1 MDGKP
6 VAGSRSEIAF
16 QLIKRMFGLEHSW
29 KDKTPEERLKL
40 RRQQLKPVLDQYWEY
55 LASFGDRRK
64 GQPFTKPRVYPK
76 SELICAKWRK

>member
-55 LASFGDRRK
+55 LTSFDGRK
-64 GQPFTKPRVYPK
+64 EQPFTRPK
-76 SELICAKWRK
+76 TTR